1 MAAPTARGSR
11 GPVPDRDPERLVR
24 TYADLV
30 LRVCFTYLRSTADAE
45 DICQDTL
52 VKLIARPG
60 PFESLEH
67 ERAWIIR
74 VAANACKDL
83 LRRVNAHPRIPLE
96 NIPEP
101 TSAPMDEEE
110 LVRQRDQQVL
120 SAVMALPLPQRE
132 AVYLHYYEGYRA
144 RDIARI
150 TGATE
155 AAVLQ
160 RLSRARRQLKKT
172 LKGAYD
178 DFPA

>member
-1 MAAPTARGSR
+1 
-11 GPVPDRDPERLVR
+11 
-24 TYADLV
+24 
-30 LRVCFTYLRSTADAE
+30 
-45 DICQDTL
+45 
-52 VKLIARPG
+52 
-60 PFESLEH
+60 
-67 ERAWIIR
+67 
-74 VAANACKDL
+74 
-83 LRRVNAHPRIPLE
+83 
-96 NIPEP
+96 
-101 TSAPMDEEE
+101 
-110 LVRQRDQQVL
+110 
-120 SAVMALPLPQRE
+120 MALPLPQRE

>member
-11 GPVPDRDPERLVR
+11 GLVPDRDPERLVR

-110 LVRQRDQQVL
+110 LVLQRD
-120 SAVMALPLPQRE
+120 
-132 AVYLHYYEGYRA
+132 
-144 RDIARI
+144 
-150 TGATE
+150 
-155 AAVLQ
+155 
-160 RLSRARRQLKKT
+160 
-172 LKGAYD
+172 
-178 DFPA
+178 